1 MKPILLTFT
10 TAAFALAAA
19 GGAEKSGMLHFLN
32 DDSLP
37 GKLQSLDREQITW
50 DSPALEVPASF
61 HTENIRDLRLPAKI
75 HTPDSATGHEA
86 TVTLMNGD
94 TVRGQLASVTDTQ
107 ITLDTWFAGR
117 LVFRRVM
124 VRDLTVREM
133 PEFLYRG
140 PKAID
145 EWIHSTDPPTWSMSE
160 DGALVSQSPGSI
172 AKELPF
178 PEEFT
183 LDFEAEW
190 KGSFRLHMILLSDD
204 PSSDSPNHGYEVV
217 FQRQSVNIRRCGER
231 QWVGHSNRAIDL
243 QQNEKARIR
252 LRVSTLSGQFA
263 LYVNDRIIEAWT
275 DQGFN
280 AENLGSALHLVS
292 RDNSPLRIS
301 RIDLSRWNGVLEERP
316 DDRPMAGRIGLGAAR
331 MGWGDFEDESQE
343 PAEEENNDGT
353 MLLRNGDRV
362 RGTVKAI
369 EEGVITIET
378 PYRDVKLPVER
389 LRTLALMPVDLEEP
403 KRENGDVRAWFTD
416 GGSIVFRLEGVTAD
430 GASVQ
435 GYSQTFGNAV
445 FDLSAFNRLDFNI
458 YNLFAEEP

>member
-1 MKPILLTFT
+1 MKPILLIFA
-10 TAAFALAAA
+10 TATLVMAEA
-19 GGAEKSGMLHFLN
+19 GDKEKSGTLHFLN

-50 DSPALEVPASF
+50 ESPALAQPASF
-61 HTENIRDLRLPAKI
+61 HTEKIRDLRLPAVI
-75 HTPDSATGHEA
+75 HIPDSLAGHEA
-86 TVTLMNGD
+86 TLTLMNGD
-94 TVRGQLASVTDTQ
+94 TVRGQLASVTDEQ
-107 ITLDTWFAGR
+107 IILDTWYAGR

-124 VRDLTVREM
+124 VRDLSIREM
-133 PEFLYRG
+133 PDYLYRG
-140 PKAID
+140 PTAID
-145 EWIHSTDPPTWSMSE
+145 EWVHSNDPPTWSMSE
-160 DGALVSQSPGSI
+160 DGALVSQSPGGI

-204 PSSDSPNHGYEVV
+204 TSTDTPDNGYEVV
-217 FQRQSVNIRRCGER
+217 FQRQSVHIRKCGER
-231 QWVGHSNRAIDL
+231 QWIGHSNRAIEL

-252 LRVSTLSGQFA
+252 LRMSTLSGQFA
-263 LYVNDRIIEAWT
+263 LYVNDRIIEVWT
-275 DQGFN
+275 DPDFN
-280 AENLGSALHLVS
+280 AEKLGAALHLVS
-292 RDNSPLRIS
+292 RDNSPLMIS
-301 RIDLSRWNGVLEERP
+301 RIDLSRWNGVLEEKP
-316 DDRPMAGRIGLGAAR
+316 DDRPMNIRGMR
-331 MGWGDFEDESQE
+331 MGWGGDFEEEVPD
-343 PAEEENNDGT
+343 PAEDEKNDGT

-369 EEGVITIET
+369 EDGVITIET
-378 PYRDVKLPVER
+378 PYREVKLPVER

-435 GYSQTFGNAV
+435 GYSQTFGNAI
-445 FDLSAFNRLDFNI
+445 FDLSAFTRLEFNI
-458 YNLFAEEP
+458 YDLFRQDL